1 MLLMIVVFLIRNFF
15 VIVLAVLFLL
25 GGPGHT
31 TWAKETLAGPVP
43 AVVERVIDGDTL
55 AVVANIWLGQSIR
68 IVVRIDGV
76 DAPEMRGKCE
86 SERDLALAATN
97 YLKPLEGERVL
108 LTQIA
113 NGKFAGR
120 VLARV
125 SHAET
130 GDLSDAL
137 VAAGMA
143 RIYSGGVRTSWCE
156 AVIATGA
163 AIPVQ

>member
-1 MLLMIVVFLIRNFF
+1 MSVLFPIRKALLIVLSGLIFLI
-15 VIVLAVLFLL
+15 
-25 GGPGHT
+25 GPSGA

-55 AVVANIWLGQSIR
+55 AVIADIWLGQSIR

-76 DAPEMRGKCE
+76 DSPEMRGKCE
-86 SERDLALAATN
+86 SERELAHAATN
-97 YLKPLEGERVL
+97 YLKQMEGERVL

-143 RIYSGGVRTSWCE
+143 RAYSGGTRTSWCE
-156 AVIATGA
+156 PLIATGA
-163 AIPVQ
+163 AIPVR